1 MKEENMKSEKE
12 ELGRA
17 ALFKNKNFI
26 ALFIAALFS
35 APGYY
40 VYLIGVEWL
49 MLSIDDNR
57 FFFGML
63 FMAASIPR
71 LLLLAVGGIVADRF
85 NKRTIVFISNITRAS
100 LIILLI
106 VFVLQDSVTPYHL
119 IVLAMFFGIS
129 DAFSY
134 PALSSLAPMIL
145 SEDQLQKGNS
155 LIQMTT
161 QISPILGPALGGT
174 LIALLGFVG
183 VFSVATTMLVISA
196 IAILSIRIIEEEID
210 EEKAT
215 PWEDLKEGFA
225 YMRSNE
231 LIVTIVVMAF
241 FLNFFFSGPLAIGLP
256 ILVKDIFS
264 GDVVGLA
271 SIETSMGLGAL
282 LGALLLT
289 MYKLKQPGYT
299 ILFSLTGLGILYTF
313 TGVSTSVMMT
323 AALVGFMGF
332 LTQLLNIPI
341 ITMMQQI
348 TERKMLGRMMSFFMT
363 VSTGLVPVSYLV
375 TSILI
380 GFNINIQSIM
390 FASGLMITALALFQF
405 RNPKIARFSFTKEGE
420 AL

>member
-289 MYKLKQPGYT
+289 MYKLKQP
-299 ILFSLTGLGILYTF
+299 
-313 TGVSTSVMMT
+313 
-323 AALVGFMGF
+323 
-332 LTQLLNIPI
+332 
-341 ITMMQQI
+341 
-348 TERKMLGRMMSFFMT
+348 
-363 VSTGLVPVSYLV
+363 
-375 TSILI
+375 
-380 GFNINIQSIM
+380 
-390 FASGLMITALALFQF
+390 
-405 RNPKIARFSFTKEGE
+405 
-420 AL
+420 